1 VSIDF
6 IIGLLIL
13 EGYSNLIVLIDHFS
27 KRVVADSLKDIK
39 TKIVVK

>member
-13 EGYSNLIVLIDHFS
+13 EGYSNLVVLIDHLS
-27 KRVVADSLKDIK
+27 KRVVVDSLEDIK